1 MRRLQPTLQ
10 VMCLALVIMTSSS
23 LTMAEAT
30 HSVIAPPSC
39 SNNQGELVSFIS
51 RSGLQGQVAAG
62 MANRD
67 IDGNPVIYRM
77 NYDKATP
84 AFQRFVDFHECAHH
98 QVGHIDQPHPPRN
111 SFEHLMNES
120 IADCVAILR
129 VREEAN
135 ETYAAVI
142 EGLKTAMT
150 RVGFPTI
157 STDSRISNISNC
169 YDNYGSS
176 AEFIEGVLN
185 QSGANESPRSGN

>member
-39 SNNQGELVSFIS
+39 SNNQGEPVSFIS

-67 IDGNPVIYRM
+67 TDGNPVIYRM
-77 NYDKATP
+77 NYDKATS

-98 QVGHIDQPHPPRN
+98 QVGHVDQPHPPRN
-111 SFEHLMNES
+111 SSEHFMNES
-120 IADCVAILR
+120 IADCIAALR
-129 VREEAN
+129 FRDEYQKSEIDF
-135 ETYAAVI
+135 EKLI
-142 EGLKTAMT
+142 TALSSDMKQI
-150 RVGFPTI
+150 GFPKI
-157 STDSRISNISNC
+157 SVSSRISNITHC
-169 YDNYGSS
+169 YSNYGAADIYIRNVIKQHNS
-176 AEFIEGVLN
+176 N
-185 QSGANESPRSGN
+185 